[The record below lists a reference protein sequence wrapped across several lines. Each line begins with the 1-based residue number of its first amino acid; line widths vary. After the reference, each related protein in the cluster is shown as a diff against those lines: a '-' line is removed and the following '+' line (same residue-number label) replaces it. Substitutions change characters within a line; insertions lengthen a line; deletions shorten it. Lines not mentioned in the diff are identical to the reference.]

1 MTRDPMHGE
10 VKRLWRALY
19 DGDTASVDQ
28 GLRAIESAESSFVK
42 CERHMIQGCRLTVD
56 GRIDRSERELL
67 IALGLALSRGEPM
80 QIARAHDHLTNLFLF
95 SGQRTLALQ
104 QIRKATKLPTEPKY
118 HNQLLLRGA
127 RIASA
132 LGRFDEAE
140 SNLRAA
146 RAGGASEEDVTATRV
161 VNAVRSRD
169 LDRVPELIDALVA
182 HPPSEAEGGQVWAL
196 FSHAFALKELGRF
209 DEAIALL
216 TRAVAAATDEAR
228 HAQLGLEARIMIVE
242 CETRLGRSTDPLLDE
257 INALV
262 GELESLRRPGLLA
275 TALARKGALHRARNE
290 VAESEGCFD
299 RAYGLTAEG
308 EYPLIRFA
316 VALEHAWLLLDPEE
330 ETPGDRRRLPEIL
343 DEVGILAQKLAHPVF
358 NWATRVART
367 ESLARQGAEEAL
379 VQLEECRDALR
390 KAQEGGRVSE
400 RDCDT
405 WSARLDAG
413 IGRARRSLRAK
424 LARDIAVMDE
434 VVRGLRSEDSRAHL
448 ARFAT
453 SIREQLDA
461 DRVAMVLLGAEEGSF
476 DVVAARG
483 LSDDEAARLAG
494 RLLES
499 RLLKRDVPILVRD
512 TTDPDNPTALVLSG
526 GQVVHANEEKITVSL
541 DRMLAS
547 SRDTETPRSAMA
559 FQIPGA
565 ELPVGIVYLDRRLA
579 GGKVPFRAA
588 DLRAFA
594 FLSNG
599 LSAITRIA
607 IRPLTEENRR
617 LRDRLTDVVRAGAM
631 VTRSVRIRQVLDRI
645 ELLRESDLPVLVTG
659 ESGTG
664 KELVA
669 REVHDRSDR
678 CGGPFVPVNCAAIPR
693 ELLEAELFGYA
704 KGAFTGASRDKRGFF
719 LEADKGTLFLDE
731 IGEMPIDI
739 QAKLLRV
746 IEDKIVTPL
755 GRTRGV
761 AVDFRIVAATHI
773 DLRAAV
779 ESKEFRSDLYYRM
792 HGVEL
797 FLPPLRERME
807 DLPLLVERFIDDF
820 KTARGI
826 ETDLRLTTEAWE
838 VLERHHW
845 PGNVRELRNTVLV
858 AAELRERESGKI
870 PLESLPTHVVDS
882 ARKAGLVALGLA
894 DPDETIDAAVLTRL
908 FSSVSRIGYKP
919 VMEAID
925 RYVFSRA
932 LADSGGNQRAAARSI
947 SIRESTLRQKSRRI
961 GVGGPRARR

>member
-1 MTRDPMHGE
+1 MTRDPMLAE
-10 VKRLWRALY
+10 IKRLWRAMY
-19 DGDTASVDQ
+19 GGDTESVDQ
-28 GLRAIESAESSFVK
+28 GLRLLESAESTFAI
-42 CERHMIQGCRLTVD
+42 CERHMLQGCRLTVD
-56 GRIDRSERELL
+56 GRIDRAERELF

-80 QIARAHDHLTNLFLF
+80 QIARTHDHLANLYLA
-95 SGQRTLALQ
+95 SGRRTLVLT
-104 QIRKATKLPTEPKY
+104 QIRKATELPIKPEY
-118 HNQLLLRGA
+118 LNQLLLKGA

-132 LGRFDEAE
+132 LGRFEEAE
-140 SNLRAA
+140 SSLRKA
-146 RAGGASEEDVTATRV
+146 RLGGASEEDVAATRL

-169 LDRVPELIDALVA
+169 LDRVPDLIDALVA
-182 HPPSEAEGGQVWAL
+182 HPPSEAEGGQAWAL
-196 FSHAFALKELGRF
+196 FSHALALKELGRF
-209 DEAIALL
+209 DKAIELL
-216 TRAVAAATDEAR
+216 IRSVAVSISEAR
-228 HAQLGLEARIMIVE
+228 HAQLRLEARLLIVE
-242 CETRLGRSTDPLLDE
+242 CKMRLGQCTDPLLEEVD
-257 INALV
+257 AV
-262 GELESLRRPGLLA
+262 VQELESHRRPGLLA
-275 TALARKGALHRARNE
+275 DALGRKGALHRLRDE
-290 VAESEGCFD
+290 IVESDVCFE
-299 RAYGLTAEG
+299 RAYELTADG
-308 EYPLIRFA
+308 EHPLIRFA
-316 VALEHAWLLLDPEE
+316 IALEHAWLLLEPEE
-330 ETPGDRRRLPEIL
+330 ETPADRQRLPEIL
-343 DEVGILAQKLAHPVF
+343 DEVGILARKLAHPVF
-358 NWATRVART
+358 NWAMRVART

-379 VQLEECRDALR
+379 VQLEECRDSLR
-390 KAQEGGRVSE
+390 KALEGRQVSE
-400 RDCDT
+400 RDCDIWT
-405 WSARLDAG
+405 ERLDAG

-448 ARFAT
+448 ARFAA

-483 LSDDEAARLAG
+483 LSDDEAAKLAG

-499 RLLKRDVPILVRD
+499 GLLKRDVPILVRD

-526 GQVVHANEEKITVSL
+526 GQVVQASDDKITVSL
-541 DRMLAS
+541 DHILAS
-547 SRDTETPRSAMA
+547 SQDTETPRSAMA
-559 FQIPGA
+559 FEILGA
-565 ELPVGIVYLDRRLA
+565 DVPAGMVYLDRRLA

-599 LSAITRIA
+599 LAAITRIA

-631 VTRSVRIRQVLDRI
+631 VTRSARMRQVLERI
-645 ELLRESDLPVLVTG
+645 DLLRESDLPVLVTG

-669 REVHDRSDR
+669 RAVHDRSER
-678 CGGPFVPVNCAAIPR
+678 CSGPFVPVNCAAIPR

-704 KGAFTGASRDKRGFF
+704 RGAFTGASRDKRGFF
-719 LEADKGTLFLDE
+719 VEANKGTLFLDE
-731 IGEMPIDI
+731 IGEMPIDV

-761 AVDFRIVAATHI
+761 TVDFRVVAATHI

-779 ESKEFRSDLYYRM
+779 ASKEFRSDLYYRI

-820 KTARGI
+820 RTARGI
-826 ETDLRLTTEAWE
+826 EAEIKLTTEAWE
-838 VLERHHW
+838 VLERHDW
-845 PGNVRELRNTVLV
+845 PGNVRELRNAVLV
-858 AAELRERESGKI
+858 AAELRERDSGRI
-870 PLESLPTHVVDS
+870 SLESLPTHVVDS

-894 DPDETIDAAVLTRL
+894 DPDEAIDAAVLTRL
-908 FSSVSRIGYKP
+908 FSSVSRVGYKP

-961 GVGGPRARR
+961 GIGGPRTRR